1 MLEYEIEAFGRRMG
15 LGSLSLN
22 DRGMAQL
29 DIRGLG
35 SFFLE
40 TRDGPGVRWL
50 LMYLCSPADGH
61 DPARAGR
68 LLRMCDYRRNLPFPL
83 AAGLDKGKSILLSR
97 MEERRVTAS
106 AIENTLRFL
115 AQCSGS
121 K

>member
-1 MLEYEIEAFGRRMG
+1 MLEYERAEFGRRMG

-22 DRGMAQL
+22 ERGMAQL
-29 DIRGLG
+29 DISGLG

-40 TRDGPGVRWL
+40 MRDGPGCRWL
-50 LMYLCSPADGH
+50 LMYLCAPADGH
-61 DPARAGR
+61 DPARVRR
-68 LLRMCDYRRNLPFPL
+68 LLRMCDFRRNLPFPL
-83 AAGLDKGKSILLSR
+83 AAGLYKGKSVLLSR